1 MLPPVSQTK
10 PLGPENRRPLV
21 CDLDETLIRGDSFR
35 SALRFLLTRRPGALL
50 RCLLALRGGWAAFK
64 TQAASEVRLADLHL
78 DFNPLV
84 LAFLRQERASGRP
97 LALCTATPQS
107 WADEAAALAGGIFQL
122 VIGSDGTANLKGR
135 RKAGRLVELFGRR
148 GFDYIGDSLADL
160 AVWREAATP
169 VFAGRRQTV
178 KAALRKARP
187 DFVDLTAQRGYNGP
201 GGAGPEA

>member
-1 MLPPVSQTK
+1 MVPPATQTT
-10 PLGPENRRPLV
+10 PSAPENSRPLV

-50 RCLLALRGGWAAFK
+50 RSLPALFGGWAAFK
-64 TQAASEVRLADLHL
+64 TRAAALVRLADLRP

-84 LAFLRQERASGRP
+84 LAFLRREAAAGRL
-97 LALCTATPQS
+97 LALCTATPQP
-107 WADEAAALAGGIFQL
+107 WADEAARLAGGLFKL
-122 VIGSDGTANLKGR
+122 VIGSDRTANLKGK
-135 RKAGRLVELFGRR
+135 RKAARLVELFGRR

-178 KAALRKARP
+178 KAALKKARP
-187 DFVDLTAQRGYNGP
+187 DFVDLTAQGGYNGP
-201 GGAGPEA
+201 GGPHPEA